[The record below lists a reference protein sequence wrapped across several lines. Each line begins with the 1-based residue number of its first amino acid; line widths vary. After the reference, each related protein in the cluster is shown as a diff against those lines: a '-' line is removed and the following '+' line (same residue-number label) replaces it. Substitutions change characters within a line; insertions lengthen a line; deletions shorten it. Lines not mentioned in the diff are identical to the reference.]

1 MEAMPPDKAIPNR
14 LLPSCLLHMH
24 AQFKKE
30 KIHLSGLLVVHGA
43 QFGLEIVSRG
53 LPGGFAE
60 SINFSSRRKTK
71 EESFLTPSL
80 SPSCLDA
87 DVMPGAEAAIFEHEE
102 DRHKQKGQMLRM
114 VD

>member
-30 KIHLSGLLVVHGA
+30 KIHLSGLLVVRGA

-60 SINFSSRRKTK
+60 SFDFSSRRKTK

-80 SPSCLDA
+80 SPSCLNA

-114 VD
+114 MD